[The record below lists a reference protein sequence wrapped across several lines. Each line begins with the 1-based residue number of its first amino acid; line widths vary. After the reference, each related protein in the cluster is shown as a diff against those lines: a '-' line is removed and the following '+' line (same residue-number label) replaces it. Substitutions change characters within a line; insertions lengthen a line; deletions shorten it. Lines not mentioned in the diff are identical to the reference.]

1 VKKPEDIMCALE
13 CCSHKKD
20 SDECDNCLY
29 FSGCAVSESGA
40 FTELAHDALALIRK
54 YDDALR
60 LMVYQYCTVEKG
72 TFENG
77 WPENEVFF
85 NKYMSAGENAFKV
98 LGIENE
104 QEVPEDWV

>member
-1 VKKPEDIMCALE
+1 MKKIEEIMWALE

-20 SDECDNCLY
+20 SDECDNCSY
-29 FSGCAVSESGA
+29 FSGCAVTESGA
-40 FTELAHDALALIRK
+40 FTELAHDALKLLGE

-60 LMVYQYCTVEKG
+60 LMVYQYCTLEKG
-72 TFENG
+72 QFVNG
-77 WPENEVFF
+77 WPEKKIFF
-85 NKYMSAGENAFKV
+85 NRHMTAGENAFKV